1 MALKFRKKLGSGL
14 KRPLGS
20 KPTPIIKKPESSIK
34 SRFKRRTDATLEK
47 IYQKRE
53 ERSKVG
59 SMGKS
64 IFNEELMEEY
74 GLKEYTVVE
83 GDHFMEILPISDDQ
97 NVEYFVEVAVHM
109 GVGFANDKFICMH
122 VKEGKKCYRCEQQS
136 GMWDVDR
143 DKAIGM
149 YPRDRVIYLIW
160 ERTKELIED
169 EEPDYQLYLW
179 NAPKKAVHKE
189 ISGKARNKMTKTN
202 IDISYPDKDEGR
214 TVGFE
219 VTKKGIFPQ
228 YGAFELHQRTADIPE
243 VVLEQVLL
251 MIDTAKEEGY
261 NNLIDMFLYIP
272 TYDEVKESVET
283 EHLIEQQE
291 EKAVDAEAETG
302 TVQNRFTRKQT
313 ASPPVAATVDDTI
326 ELIQGELEELR
337 TDLKSMNLIAYRKW
351 CRENEYEEAL
361 EIEDR
366 EDAIDAII
374 EDLFAKHLAEADI
387 NM

>member
-1 MALKFRKKLGSGL
+1 MMTLKFRKKLVTGL
-14 KRPLGS
+14 KKPLGA
-20 KPTPIIKKPESSIK
+20 KPEKTSYK

-53 ERSKVG
+53 DRSRVG

-64 IFNEELMEEY
+64 IFNEELMEEF
-74 GLKEYTVVE
+74 GLKEYVVVD
-83 GDHFMEILPISDDQ
+83 GDHFIEILPISDDQ
-97 NVEYFVEVAVHM
+97 DVEYFVEVAVHM
-109 GVGFANDKFICMH
+109 SVGFANDKFICMH

-136 GMWDVDR
+136 GMWDINR
-143 DKAIGM
+143 EKAIEM

-169 EEPDYQLYLW
+169 EAPDYQLYLW

-202 IDISYPDKDEGR
+202 TDVSFPDKNEGK
-214 TVGFE
+214 TIGFE
-219 VTKKGIFPQ
+219 VTKKGIYPQ

-243 VVLEQVLL
+243 AVLEQVIH
-251 MIDTAKEEGY
+251 MIDMAAEEGF

-283 EHLIEQQE
+283 EHLIEKAE
-291 EKAVDAEAETG
+291 AEKEASAETSAETG
-302 TVQNRFTRKQT
+302 TIQNRFTRKQ
-313 ASPPVAATVDDTI
+313 SNPPPVAPTVDETI

-337 TDLKSMNLIAYRKW
+337 TSLKSMNLIAYRKW

-361 EIEDR
+361 EIKDKE
-366 EDAIDAII
+366 EAIDAII
-374 EDLFAKHLAEADI
+374 EDLFTKQLAEADI